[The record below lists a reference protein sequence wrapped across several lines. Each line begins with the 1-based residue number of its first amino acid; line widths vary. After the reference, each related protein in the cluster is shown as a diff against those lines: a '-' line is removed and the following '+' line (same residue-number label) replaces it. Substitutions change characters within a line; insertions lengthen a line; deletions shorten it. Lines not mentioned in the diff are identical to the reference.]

1 LKAYIY
7 NRYGPPEV
15 LNQVNIEKP
24 LPKSDE
30 VLIKVKA
37 VSVSSGDVRLR
48 SSNFPRLYWLLAR
61 LIFGLLRPK
70 RKILGHE
77 FSGVVQKVGEKVYE
91 FKEGDEVFG
100 TTTMLKAG
108 AYAQYVCIPQTW
120 KYGVMAIKPSN
131 LGHDESAA
139 LPIGAM
145 TALFLLEK
153 ANISSAQR
161 ILIYGASGSVGTY
174 AVQLSSHYN
183 VEVTAV
189 CSSANLQMVRELGA
203 NKLIDYLL
211 DDFKKV
217 ADRFDIVFDAVGKIN
232 KSSAQKI
239 LKPKGSFVSVKMMTK
254 ETRNHLLKIKE
265 LSEKKEIKPVLDKVY
280 QFNEL
285 VEAHKYVDQGHK
297 KGNVV
302 VLVD

>member
-1 LKAYIY
+1 
-7 NRYGPPEV
+7 
-15 LNQVNIEKP
+15 
-24 LPKSDE
+24 
-30 VLIKVKA
+30 
-37 VSVSSGDVRLR
+37 
-48 SSNFPRLYWLLAR
+48 
-61 LIFGLLRPK
+61 
-70 RKILGHE
+70 
-77 FSGVVQKVGEKVYE
+77 
-91 FKEGDEVFG
+91 
-100 TTTMLKAG
+100 M
-108 AYAQYVCIPQTW
+108 
-120 KYGVMAIKPSN
+120 
-131 LGHDESAA
+131 
-139 LPIGAM
+139 
-145 TALFLLEK
+145 EK

-203 NKLIDYLL
+203 NNLIDYLL

-232 KSSAQKI
+232 KSSAQNI

-254 ETRNHLLKIKE
+254 ETTNHLLKIKE
-265 LSEKKEIKPVLDKVY
+265 LSEKKKIKPVVDKIY
-280 QFNEL
+280 QFNEMI
-285 VEAHKYVDQGHK
+285 EAHRYVDQGHK